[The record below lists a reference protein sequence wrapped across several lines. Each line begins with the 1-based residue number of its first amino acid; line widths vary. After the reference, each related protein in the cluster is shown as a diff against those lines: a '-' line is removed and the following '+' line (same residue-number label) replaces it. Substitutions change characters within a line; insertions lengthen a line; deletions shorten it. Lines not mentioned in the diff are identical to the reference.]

1 MCSGRAV
8 SNGNQPRRVRL
19 WPNSIR
25 QSGLTFR
32 TEIPSCGNDK
42 GKQGPDSSRSDVT
55 KADPL
60 AKEGDKEE
68 VPK

>member
-1 MCSGRAV
+1 MGVIRETARA
-8 SNGNQPRRVRL
+8 
-19 WPNSIR
+19 
-25 QSGLTFR
+25 
-32 TEIPSCGNDK
+32 
-42 GKQGPDSSRSDVT
+42 KQGPDSSRSDVT